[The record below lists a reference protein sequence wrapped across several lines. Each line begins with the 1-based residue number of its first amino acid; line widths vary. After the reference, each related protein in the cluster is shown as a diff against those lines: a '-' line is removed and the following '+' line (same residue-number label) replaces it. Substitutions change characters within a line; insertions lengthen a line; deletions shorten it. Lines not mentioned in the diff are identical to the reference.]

1 MQQLQ
6 SEKRSTQNVLLVDD
20 EPSILIS
27 LGQSLELA
35 GFAVI
40 RCDSAKEA
48 LEILSAQWE
57 GVIVSDISMP
67 EIDGLSLMARVSE
80 IDADIPMILMTGHGD
95 ISMAVSAIQKGA
107 YDFLEKPFAPDRLV
121 DVVRRASEKRAL
133 SLENHRL
140 RNELESQT
148 ALGPR
153 IIGNS
158 PKIVQLRRI
167 IQSVADAPTDILIE
181 AETGTG
187 KDLLARYIHEHSNR
201 REHKFVAI
209 NCGAVPENLI
219 ESELFGH
226 EKGAFTDAKA
236 RRIGKFEYAD
246 GGTVFLDE
254 IESMPL
260 VLQVKLLRV
269 IEERSIERLGAN
281 DPIKLDLRIV
291 AATKVDLKTLAEQ
304 GEFREDLYY
313 RLNVVKVEIPPLR
326 SRKDD
331 IPLLFQHFSIIAST
345 QYGRDVQEL
354 STQRMAAL
362 MRHDWP
368 GNIRELRNIA
378 ERNVLLGESGAFGF
392 DDNLI
397 TQESGGLNLAEQV
410 GQFEKLLIHTE
421 LAKCGGSIQD
431 TQRSLEL
438 PRKTLYDKMKK
449 YGLDKS
455 DYKP

>member
-1 MQQLQ
+1 MQQPKDNKF
-6 SEKRSTQNVLLVDD
+6 SNKVLLVDD
-20 EPSILIS
+20 EKSIRMS
-27 LGQSLELA
+27 LAQSIELA
-35 GFAVI
+35 GFEVI
-40 RCDSAKEA
+40 TCASAEAA
-48 LEILSAQWE
+48 LEQLRAQWD

-67 EIDGLSLMARVSE
+67 GMDGLTLMGQISSIDSE
-80 IDADIPMILMTGHGD
+80 IPMILMTGHGD
-95 ISMAVSAIQKGA
+95 ISMAVSAIQQGA
-107 YDFLEKPFAPDRLV
+107 YDFLEKPFSPDKLL
-121 DVVRRASEKRAL
+121 DVIRRASEKRAL

-140 RNELESQT
+140 RNELETQV

-158 PKIVQLRRI
+158 AEIVQLRRLVG
-167 IQSVADAPTDILIE
+167 SVADAPTDILIE

-209 NCGAVPENLI
+209 NCGAVPESLI

-260 VLQVKLLRV
+260 ALQVKLLRV
-269 IEERSIERLGAN
+269 IEDRSIERLGSN
-281 DPIKLDLRIV
+281 ESINLDLRII
-291 AATKVDLKTLAEQ
+291 AATKVDLKALAEQ
-304 GEFREDLYY
+304 RLFREDLYY
-313 RLNVVKVEIPPLR
+313 RLNVVKVTIPPLR
-326 SRKDD
+326 RRKED

-345 QYGRDVQEL
+345 QYGRDVEEL
-354 STQRMAAL
+354 SRERMAAL
-362 MRHDWP
+362 MSHDWP

-378 ERNVLLGESGAFGF
+378 ERNVLLGENCTF
-392 DDNLI
+392 DFDNKLI
-397 TQESGGLNLAEQV
+397 PQEQSGLNLAEQV
-410 GQFEKLLIHTE
+410 AQFEKMLIHTE
-421 LAKCGGSIQD
+421 LGKCGGSVQD
-431 TQRSLEL
+431 TQNSLEL
-438 PRKTLYDKMKK
+438 ARKTLYDKMKK

>member
-1 MQQLQ
+1 MQQPKSSKL
-6 SEKRSTQNVLLVDD
+6 SNKVLLVDD
-20 EPSILIS
+20 EKSIRMS
-27 LGQSLELA
+27 LAQSIELA
-35 GFAVI
+35 GFEVI
-40 RCDSAKEA
+40 TCASAEQA
-48 LEILSAQWE
+48 LEKLRAQWD

-67 EIDGLSLMARVSE
+67 DMDGMTLMSQISSIDS
-80 IDADIPMILMTGHGD
+80 DIPMILMTGHGD
-95 ISMAVSAIQKGA
+95 ISMAVSAIQQGA
-107 YDFLEKPFAPDRLV
+107 YDFLEKPFSPDKMLYV
-121 DVVRRASEKRAL
+121 IRRASEKRAL

-140 RNELESQT
+140 RNELETQV

-158 PKIVQLRRI
+158 AEIVQLRRLVA
-167 IQSVADAPTDILIE
+167 SVADTPTDILIE

-246 GGTVFLDE
+246 SGTLFLDE

-269 IEERSIERLGAN
+269 IEDRSIERLGSN
-281 DPIKLDLRIV
+281 ESIHLDLRII
-291 AATKVDLKTLAEQ
+291 AATKVDLKALAEQ
-304 GEFREDLYY
+304 GLFREDLYY
-313 RLNVVKVEIPPLR
+313 RLNVVKVTIPPLR
-326 SRKDD
+326 RRKDD
-331 IPLLFQHFSIIAST
+331 IVLLFQHFSIIAST
-345 QYGRDVQEL
+345 QYGRDVEEL
-354 STQRMAAL
+354 SRERMAAL
-362 MRHDWP
+362 MSHDWP

-378 ERNVLLGESGAFGF
+378 ERNVLLGENCTF
-392 DDNLI
+392 DFDNKLI
-397 TQESGGLNLAEQV
+397 PQEESGLNLAEQV
-410 GQFEKLLIHTE
+410 AQFEKMLIHSE
-421 LAKCGGSIQD
+421 LGKCGGSIQD
-431 TQRSLEL
+431 TQNSLEL

-449 YGLDKS
+449 YGLDKK

>member
-1 MQQLQ
+1 MHKL
-6 SEKRSTQNVLLVDD
+6 SNKVLLVDD
-20 EPSILIS
+20 ERSIRMS
-27 LGQSLELA
+27 LAQSIELA
-35 GFAVI
+35 GFEVI
-40 RCDSAKEA
+40 TCDSGKAA
-48 LEILSAQWE
+48 LAQLYPQWE

-67 EIDGLSLMARVSE
+67 EMDGLSLMQQVNA
-80 IDADIPMILMTGHGD
+80 IDRDIPMVLMTGHGD
-95 ISMAVSAIQKGA
+95 ISMAVAAIQQGA
-107 YDFLEKPFAPDRLV
+107 YDFLEKPFPPDKLV
-121 DVVRRASEKRAL
+121 EVIRRGCEKRTL
-133 SLENHRL
+133 SLENYQL

-158 PKIVQLRRI
+158 PQIIQLRRLV
-167 IQSVADAPTDILIE
+167 QSVADAPTDILIE

-187 KDLLARYIHEHSNR
+187 KDLLARYIHEHSQR

-226 EKGAFTDAKA
+226 ERGAFTDAKA

-269 IEERSIERLGAN
+269 IEERSIERLGSN
-281 DPIKLDLRIV
+281 ESIKLNLRIV
-291 AATKVDLKTLAEQ
+291 AATKVDLKKLAEQ
-304 GEFREDLYY
+304 GLFREDLYY
-313 RLNVVKVEIPPLR
+313 RLNVVKVTIPPLR
-326 SRKDD
+326 QRKDD

-345 QYGRDVQEL
+345 QYGRDVEEL
-354 STQRMAAL
+354 SRERMAAL

-378 ERNVLLGESGAFGF
+378 ERNVLLGESCTFGF
-392 DDNLI
+392 DDELISPESAVSNL
-397 TQESGGLNLAEQV
+397 GEQV
-410 GQFEKLLIHTE
+410 AQFEKLLIHTE
-421 LAKCGGSIQD
+421 LAKCGGSIRD
-431 TQRSLEL
+431 TQLSLAL

-449 YGLDKS
+449 YGLDKK

>member
-1 MQQLQ
+1 MQQNTSKL
-6 SEKRSTQNVLLVDD
+6 TGTVLLVDD
-20 EPSILIS
+20 EPSILSS
-27 LGQSLELA
+27 LGQSIELE
-35 GFAVI
+35 GFKVI
-40 RCDSAKEA
+40 RCDGANQALAK
-48 LEILSAQWE
+48 LSTGWE

-67 EIDGLSLMARVSE
+67 EMDGLRLMERVSD
-80 IDADIPMILMTGHGD
+80 IDPDIPMILMTGHGD

-107 YDFLEKPFAPDRLV
+107 YDFLEKPFAPCKLI
-121 DVVRRASEKRAL
+121 DVIRRASEKRAL
-133 SLENHRL
+133 SLENQRL
-140 RNELESQT
+140 RNELESQS

-158 PKIVQLRRI
+158 PEIVQLRRI

-209 NCGAVPENLI
+209 NCGAVPESLI

-226 EKGAFTDAKA
+226 EKGAFTDAKT

-269 IEERSIERLGAN
+269 IEERSIVRLGAN
-281 DPIKLDLRIV
+281 EPIQLNLRIV
-291 AATKVDLKTLAEQ
+291 AATKVDLKVQAEK
-304 GEFREDLYY
+304 GLFREDLYY

-326 SRKDD
+326 RRKDD
-331 IPLLFQHFSIIAST
+331 IALLFQHFSIIAST
-345 QYGRDVQEL
+345 QYGRDVPEL
-354 STQRMAAL
+354 STARMAAL

-378 ERNVLLGESGAFGF
+378 ERNVLLGEHGTFGF

-397 TQESGGLNLAEQV
+397 TQESGVLNLAEQV

-421 LAKCGGSIQD
+421 LAKCGGSIRD
-431 TQRSLEL
+431 TQKSLDL

-449 YGLDKS
+449 YGLDKK

>member
-1 MQQLQ
+1 MQQVTENPISKQ
-6 SEKRSTQNVLLVDD
+6 VLLIDD
-20 EPSILIS
+20 ELSVRMSLAQSI
-27 LGQSLELA
+27 ELA
-35 GFAVI
+35 GFDVI
-40 RCDSAKEA
+40 TAESAEQA
-48 LEILSAQWE
+48 LKSLYHQWE

-67 EIDGLSLMARVSE
+67 NMSGIELLDQVQGIDSE
-80 IDADIPMILMTGHGD
+80 IPIILMTGHGD
-95 ISMAVSAIQKGA
+95 ISMAVGAIQQGA
-107 YDFLEKPFAPDRLV
+107 YDFLEKPFAPDKLI
-121 DVVRRASEKRAL
+121 DVIRRASEKRAL
-133 SLENHRL
+133 SIENQRL
-140 RNELESQT
+140 RDELQTQT

-158 PKIVQLRRI
+158 PEIVQLRRI
-167 IQSVADAPTDILIE
+167 VQSVADAPTDILIE

-209 NCGAVPENLI
+209 NCGAVPESLI

-226 EKGAFTDAKA
+226 EKGAFTDAKS
-236 RRIGKFEYAD
+236 RRIGKFEYAN

-260 VLQVKLLRV
+260 VLQVKLLRI
-269 IEERSIERLGAN
+269 IEERSIERLGSN
-281 DPIKLDLRIV
+281 ESIKLDLRIV
-291 AATKVDLKTLAEQ
+291 AATKVDLKALAEQ
-304 GEFREDLYY
+304 GLFREDLYY

-326 SRKDD
+326 RRKDD

-354 STQRMAAL
+354 SAEHMAAL
-362 MRHDWP
+362 MGHDWP

-378 ERNVLLGESGAFGF
+378 ERNVLLGEHCTF
-392 DDNLI
+392 DFDNQLI
-397 TQESGGLNLAEQV
+397 TQEKTGLNLAEQV

-421 LAKCGGSIQD
+421 LSKCGGSIRD
-431 TQRSLEL
+431 TQESLDL

-449 YGLDKS
+449 YGLDKK

>member
-1 MQQLQ
+1 MQQPKDNKF
-6 SEKRSTQNVLLVDD
+6 SNKVLLVDD
-20 EPSILIS
+20 EKSIRMS
-27 LGQSLELA
+27 LAQSIELA
-35 GFAVI
+35 GFEVI
-40 RCDSAKEA
+40 TCASAEAA
-48 LEILSAQWE
+48 LEQLRAQWD

-67 EIDGLSLMARVSE
+67 GMDGLTLMGQISN
-80 IDADIPMILMTGHGD
+80 IDSDIPMILMTGHGD
-95 ISMAVSAIQKGA
+95 ISMAVSAIQQGA
-107 YDFLEKPFAPDRLV
+107 YDFLEKPFSPDKLL
-121 DVVRRASEKRAL
+121 DVIRRASEKRAL

-140 RNELESQT
+140 RNELETQV

-158 PKIVQLRRI
+158 AAIVQLRRLVG
-167 IQSVADAPTDILIE
+167 SVADAPTDILIE

-209 NCGAVPENLI
+209 NCGAVPESLI

-260 VLQVKLLRV
+260 ALQVKLLRV
-269 IEERSIERLGAN
+269 IEDRSIERLGSN
-281 DPIKLDLRIV
+281 ESINLDLRII
-291 AATKVDLKTLAEQ
+291 AATKVDLKALAEQ
-304 GEFREDLYY
+304 RLFREDLYY
-313 RLNVVKVEIPPLR
+313 RLNVVKVTIPPLR
-326 SRKDD
+326 RRKED

-345 QYGRDVQEL
+345 QYGRDVEEL
-354 STQRMAAL
+354 SRERMAAL
-362 MRHDWP
+362 MSHDWP

-378 ERNVLLGESGAFGF
+378 ERNVLLGENCTF
-392 DDNLI
+392 DFDNKLI
-397 TQESGGLNLAEQV
+397 PQEQSGLNLAEQV
-410 GQFEKLLIHTE
+410 AQFEKMLIHTE
-421 LAKCGGSIQD
+421 LGKCGGSVQD
-431 TQRSLEL
+431 TQNSLEL
-438 PRKTLYDKMKK
+438 ARKTLYDKMKK

>member
-1 MQQLQ
+1 MQQNTSKL
-6 SEKRSTQNVLLVDD
+6 TGTVLLVDD
-20 EPSILIS
+20 EPSILSS
-27 LGQSLELA
+27 LGQSIELE
-35 GFAVI
+35 GFKVI
-40 RCDSAKEA
+40 RCDGANQALAK
-48 LEILSAQWE
+48 LSTGWE

-67 EIDGLSLMARVSE
+67 EMDGLRLMERVSD
-80 IDADIPMILMTGHGD
+80 IDPDIPMILMTGHGD

-107 YDFLEKPFAPDRLV
+107 YDFLEKPFAPSKLI
-121 DVVRRASEKRAL
+121 DVIRRASEKRAL
-133 SLENHRL
+133 SLENQRL
-140 RNELESQT
+140 RNELESQS

-158 PKIVQLRRI
+158 PEIVQLRRI

-209 NCGAVPENLI
+209 NCGAVPESLI

-226 EKGAFTDAKA
+226 EKGAFTDAKT

-269 IEERSIERLGAN
+269 IEERSIVRLGAN
-281 DPIKLDLRIV
+281 EPIQLNLRIV
-291 AATKVDLKTLAEQ
+291 AATKVDLKVQAEK
-304 GEFREDLYY
+304 GLFREDLYY

-326 SRKDD
+326 RRKDD
-331 IPLLFQHFSIIAST
+331 IALLFQHFSIIAST
-345 QYGRDVQEL
+345 QYGRDVPEL
-354 STQRMAAL
+354 STARMAAL

-378 ERNVLLGESGAFGF
+378 ERNVLLGEHGTFGF

-397 TQESGGLNLAEQV
+397 TQESGVLNLAEQV

-421 LAKCGGSIQD
+421 LAKCGGSIRD
-431 TQRSLEL
+431 TQKSLDL

-449 YGLDKS
+449 YGLDKK

>member
-1 MQQLQ
+1 MQPSNLQ
-6 SEKRSTQNVLLVDD
+6 TPVLLIDD
-20 EPSILIS
+20 ELSVRMSLAQSI
-27 LGQSLELA
+27 ELA
-35 GFAVI
+35 GFAVS
-40 RCDSAKEA
+40 CSESAEQGLAK
-48 LEILSAQWE
+48 IHAQWG

-67 EIDGLSLMARVSE
+67 RMSGLELLEQVLKIDS
-80 IDADIPMILMTGHGD
+80 DIPVILITGHGD
-95 ISMAVSAIQKGA
+95 ISMAVSAIQQGA
-107 YDFLEKPFAPDRLV
+107 YDFLEKPFAPDKLLEV
-121 DVVRRASEKRAL
+121 IRRASEKRAL

-140 RNELESQT
+140 KNELQT
-148 ALGPR
+148 QSALGPR

-158 PKIVQLRRI
+158 WEIVQLRRI
-167 IQSVADAPTDILIE
+167 VQSVADAPTDILIE

-209 NCGAVPENLI
+209 NCGAVPETLI

-226 EKGAFTDAKA
+226 EKGAFTDAKT
-236 RRIGKFEYAD
+236 RRIGKFEYAN

-269 IEERSIERLGAN
+269 IEDRCIERLGSN
-281 DPIKLDLRIV
+281 ETINLDLRIV
-291 AATKVDLKTLAEQ
+291 AATKVDLKALAEQ
-304 GEFREDLYY
+304 GLFREDLYY

-326 SRKDD
+326 RRKDD
-331 IPLLFQHFSIIAST
+331 IALLFQHFSIIAST

-354 STQRMAAL
+354 SAEHMAAL

-378 ERNVLLGESGAFGF
+378 ERNVLLGEHCTF
-392 DDNLI
+392 DFDNQLI
-397 TQESGGLNLAEQV
+397 TQANAELNLAEQV
-410 GQFEKLLIHTE
+410 AQFEKLLIHTE
-421 LAKCGGSIQD
+421 LSKCGGSIRD
-431 TQRSLEL
+431 TQKSLDL

-449 YGLDKS
+449 YGLDKK

>member
-1 MQQLQ
+1 MQQVTENTISKQ
-6 SEKRSTQNVLLVDD
+6 VLLIDD
-20 EPSILIS
+20 ELSVRMSLAQSI
-27 LGQSLELA
+27 ELA
-35 GFAVI
+35 GFDVH
-40 RCDSAKEA
+40 CEESAEQA
-48 LEILSAQWE
+48 LKLLHGQWE
-57 GVIVSDISMP
+57 GVIVSDINLPKMSGIELLQQVRSIDT
-67 EIDGLSLMARVSE
+67 EIP
-80 IDADIPMILMTGHGD
+80 IILITGHGD
-95 ISMAVSAIQKGA
+95 ISMAVGAIQQGA
-107 YDFLEKPFAPDRLV
+107 YDFLEKPFAPDKLL
-121 DVVRRASEKRAL
+121 DVIRRASEKRAL

-140 RNELESQT
+140 RNELQT
-148 ALGPR
+148 QAALGPR

-158 PKIVQLRRI
+158 SEIVQLRRI
-167 IQSVADAPTDILIE
+167 VQSVADAPTDILIE

-209 NCGAVPENLI
+209 NCGAVPETLI

-226 EKGAFTDAKA
+226 ERGAFTDAKA
-236 RRIGKFEYAD
+236 RRIGKFEYAN

-269 IEERSIERLGAN
+269 IEERSIERLGSN
-281 DPIKLDLRIV
+281 ESVKLDLRIV
-291 AATKVDLKTLAEQ
+291 AATKVDLKSLAEQ
-304 GEFREDLYY
+304 GLFREDLYY

-326 SRKDD
+326 RRKDD

-354 STQRMAAL
+354 SAEHMAAL
-362 MRHDWP
+362 MGHDWP

-378 ERNVLLGESGAFGF
+378 ERNVLLGEHCTF
-392 DDNLI
+392 DFDNKLI
-397 TQESGGLNLAEQV
+397 TQETTGLNLAEQV

-421 LAKCGGSIQD
+421 LNKCGGSIRD
-431 TQRSLEL
+431 TQESLDL

-449 YGLDKS
+449 YGLDKK

>member
-1 MQQLQ
+1 MQQKITNIT
-6 SEKRSTQNVLLVDD
+6 SKVLLVDD
-20 EPSILIS
+20 EPSILSS
-27 LGQSLELA
+27 LGQSIELA
-35 GFAVI
+35 GFKVI
-40 RCDSAKEA
+40 SCSSAKQA

-67 EIDGLSLMARVSE
+67 DMDGLKFMTRVSQV
-80 IDADIPMILMTGHGD
+80 DVGIPMILMTGHGD
-95 ISMAVSAIQKGA
+95 ISMAVAAIQQGA
-107 YDFLEKPFAPDRLV
+107 YDFLEKPFAPDKLIEV
-121 DVVRRASEKRAL
+121 IRRASEKRAL
-133 SLENHRL
+133 SLENQRL
-140 RNELESQT
+140 REELQTQT

-158 PKIVQLRRI
+158 PEIIQLRRI
-167 IQSVADAPTDILIE
+167 IQSVADAPTDILIQ

-201 REHKFVAI
+201 REYKFVAI

-226 EKGAFTDAKA
+226 ERGAFTDAKA

-246 GGTVFLDE
+246 HGTVFLDE

-269 IEERSIERLGAN
+269 IEERSIERLGSN
-281 DPIKLDLRIV
+281 ESIKLNLRIV
-291 AATKVDLKTLAEQ
+291 AATKVDLKTLVER
-304 GEFREDLYY
+304 GLFREDLYY
-313 RLNVVKVEIPPLR
+313 RLNVVKIEIPPLR
-326 SRKDD
+326 RRKDD

-354 STQRMAAL
+354 SPARMAAL

-378 ERNVLLGESGAFGF
+378 ERNVLLGEEGAFGF

-397 TQESGGLNLAEQV
+397 SQEPGALNLAEQV
-410 GQFEKLLIHTE
+410 GQFEKLLIHNE
-421 LAKCGGSIQD
+421 LAKCGGSIRD
-431 TQRSLEL
+431 TQKSLDL

>member
-1 MQQLQ
+1 MQQANVSKL
-6 SEKRSTQNVLLVDD
+6 SNKVLLVDD
-20 EPSILIS
+20 ESAVRMSLMQSI
-27 LGQSLELA
+27 ELA
-35 GFAVI
+35 GFEVI
-40 RCDSAKEA
+40 SSNSAEHA
-48 LEILSAQWE
+48 LTQISAHWE

-67 EIDGLSLMARVSE
+67 CMNGLELMEQVSKIDS
-80 IDADIPMILMTGHGD
+80 DIPMILMTGHGD
-95 ISMAVSAIQKGA
+95 ISMAVSAIQQGA
-107 YDFLEKPFAPDRLV
+107 YDFLEKPFAPDKLI
-121 DVVRRASEKRAL
+121 DVIRRASEKRAL
-133 SLENHRL
+133 SLENQRL
-140 RNELESQT
+140 RDELETQA

-158 PKIVQLRRI
+158 PEIVQLRRI
-167 IQSVADAPTDILIE
+167 VQSVADAPTDILIE

-187 KDLLARYIHEHSNR
+187 KDLLARYLHEHSQR
-201 REHKFVAI
+201 RDHKFVAI
-209 NCGAVPENLI
+209 NCGAVPESLI

-236 RRIGKFEYAD
+236 RRIGKFEYAN

-269 IEERSIERLGAN
+269 IEDRSIERLGSN
-281 DPIKLDLRIV
+281 ESVQLNLRIV
-291 AATKVDLKTLAEQ
+291 AATKVDLKALAEQ
-304 GEFREDLYY
+304 GLFREDLYY

-326 SRKDD
+326 RRKDD

-354 STQRMAAL
+354 SREHMGAL
-362 MRHDWP
+362 MSHDWP

-378 ERNVLLGESGAFGF
+378 ERNVLLGEHCTF
-392 DDNLI
+392 DFDNQLI
-397 TQESGGLNLAEQV
+397 TQDPAVLNLAEQV

-421 LAKCGGSIQD
+421 LSKCGGSIRD
-431 TQRSLEL
+431 TQESLDL

-449 YGLDKS
+449 YGLDKK
-455 DYKP
+455 DYKL